1 MKDGRDFG
9 ARFSRGPSLGKPFRE
24 PVPPTQQSWFCYLQR
39 SAQFADSVLGQP
51 QEEEG
56 CEKKRWQRG
65 SASSRKTDRG
75 NASSSPT
82 DAAAEG
88 EGPFEETR
96 LGNHSRIELSRV
108 VRRVEGLP
116 ALWPLTPLCSG
127 LLPEFPIDLVKKL
140 AKLGIQKKIGDTS
153 HRYLLFID
161 VVFF

>member
-1 MKDGRDFG
+1 MRADWCGFLRRTQG
-9 ARFSRGPSLGKPFRE
+9 ASGLIRPIR
-24 PVPPTQQSWFCYLQR
+24 
-39 SAQFADSVLGQP
+39 
-51 QEEEG
+51 
-56 CEKKRWQRG
+56 
-65 SASSRKTDRG
+65 

-96 LGNHSRIELSRV
+96 LGNHPRIELSRV

-116 ALWPLTPLCSG
+116 ELWPLTPLCSG

-161 VVFF
+161 VVFFYYEV